1 MRRPQIL
8 AVVLDDLHVI
18 ADSVHG
24 ASRRAER
31 LEKRLSAMQAEPES
45 IDANRLE
52 RDGGGPT

>member
-18 ADSVHG
+18 
-24 ASRRAER
+24 AER